1 MSFFHRRPWLTECR
15 SLLFSS
21 LSLHTFSVQ
30 CLLPLKRRKK
40 ILVNQDTAGGG
51 VSLGSLH
58 NSSNHSL
65 GNQIKDSRLCLLLGS
80 GVLCLHSM
88 NDKEALKIILRRD
101 QKQQRHRKELLHEI
115 KTHGWDATV
124 KKIQQCV
131 DFLTEDEIS
140 DALRE
145 YLKQ

>member
-1 MSFFHRRPWLTECR
+1 
-15 SLLFSS
+15 
-21 LSLHTFSVQ
+21 
-30 CLLPLKRRKK
+30 
-40 ILVNQDTAGGG
+40 
-51 VSLGSLH
+51 
-58 NSSNHSL
+58 
-65 GNQIKDSRLCLLLGS
+65 
-80 GVLCLHSM
+80 M